1 MRRKILTFVD
11 FFHQP
16 FKKIIPKSDFRYLA
30 IGGSTWLLGN
40 LVYATAYEYIFTNAK
55 IELLEIDF
63 KRENAALVLHFMIVI
78 PYGFLMNKFIVF
90 AHSKVKSSTQFIR
103 FITLVIFNVL
113 VNYLLLKYFIESL
126 LANPITAKVM
136 ISIGLAGFSYLYQQY
151 FTFGVK
157 KIRKKI

>member
-1 MRRKILTFVD
+1 
-11 FFHQP
+11 
-16 FKKIIPKSDFRYLA
+16 
-30 IGGSTWLLGN
+30 
-40 LVYATAYEYIFTNAK
+40 
-55 IELLEIDF
+55 
-63 KRENAALVLHFMIVI
+63 MIVI

-90 AHSKVKSSTQFIR
+90 AHSKVKSITQFIR

-126 LANPITAKVM
+126 LVNPITAKVM

>member
-1 MRRKILTFVD
+1 VAFRKFSLC
-11 FFHQP
+11 
-16 FKKIIPKSDFRYLA
+16 S
-30 IGGSTWLLGN
+30 
-40 LVYATAYEYIFTNAK
+40 AYEYIFTNAK

-126 LANPITAKVM
+126 LVNPITAKVM